1 MSTRR
6 KSAKTVEDM
15 DVDLN
20 LAIEEVARAKGIE
33 PDSLRETLEQAMQQ
47 AAKKVFGMERE
58 IEASYSVEDG
68 GVQMF
73 LVIRVADEITDPYT
87 EITIEEAEEHG
98 IEAEVDDELLFEIY
112 YRNRKRDKDE
122 AAIQDEKY
130 GDILQLKN
138 KRALFG
144 RIAAQTARQVITQ
157 RIREAERDNVYNEY
171 IDRKGELITGI
182 VRRFERGN
190 IIIDLGRAEAILP
203 VREQVARESYR
214 PGDRVQSYVLDVQR
228 NVKGPQI
235 GRASCRERV

>member
-1 MSTRR
+1 MSTRKR
-6 KSAKTVEDM
+6 GAAVEEM

-144 RIAAQTARQVITQ
+144 RIAA
-157 RIREAERDNVYNEY
+157 
-171 IDRKGELITGI
+171 
-182 VRRFERGN
+182 
-190 IIIDLGRAEAILP
+190 
-203 VREQVARESYR
+203 
-214 PGDRVQSYVLDVQR
+214 
-228 NVKGPQI
+228 
-235 GRASCRERV
+235 